1 MFHFLNDG
9 ADNVCLLRKA
19 RPRPVQEEILT
30 QLAPSALAAKGQLF
44 ALEMAGMA
52 GA

>member
-1 MFHFLNDG
+1 MLNEG
-9 ADNVCLLRKA
+9 LLLKA
-19 RPRPVQEEILT
+19 RPRPVQEEMLT
-30 QLAPSALAAKGQLF
+30 QLAPSALAAKGQLS